1 MARGEASSAWFD
13 LGQQFSMLAIDAS
26 TVIAM
31 QMPSVVRGGAEADRE
46 IELMVN
52 EKIEAG
58 HQLQAKL
65 SSLGV
70 GAAPAT
76 AMVTALKHYRGKVA
90 ANRRRLSRQ
99 SLSHPPELRGS

>member
-31 QMPSVVRGGAEADRE
+31 QMPSVVRGGTEADRE
-46 IELMVN
+46 IELMLI

-58 HQLQAKL
+58 HQLQAKF
-65 SSLGV
+65 SRLGV

-76 AMVTALKHYRGKVA
+76 AMAMAMALKHDRGKVA
-90 ANRRRLSRQ
+90 AHRRRL
-99 SLSHPPELRGS
+99 LR

>member
-1 MARGEASSAWFD
+1 VARGEASSAWFD

-52 EKIEAG
+52 ETIEAG
-58 HQLQAKL
+58 RQLQAKL
-65 SSLGV
+65 SSLGA

-76 AMVTALKHYRGKVA
+76 AMAMVLKHDRGKVA
-90 ANRRRLSRQ
+90 AHRRRL
-99 SLSHPPELRGS
+99 LR